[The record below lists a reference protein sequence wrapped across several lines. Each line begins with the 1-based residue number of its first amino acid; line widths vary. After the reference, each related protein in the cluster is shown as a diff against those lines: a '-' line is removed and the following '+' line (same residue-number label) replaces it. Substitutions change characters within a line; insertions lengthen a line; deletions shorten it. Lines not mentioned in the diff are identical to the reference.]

1 MTELKEMA
9 DALIRLYWARPAV
22 EAELVA
28 MAGEM
33 ERDSRAVAP
42 PRGSGENVFFALEPS
57 TFDALMASEE
67 GA

>member
-1 MTELKEMA
+1 MTDLKETA
-9 DALIRLYWARPAV
+9 DVLVRLYWDRPAV

-33 ERDSRAVAP
+33 DRDSRAIAP

-57 TFDALMASEE
+57 SFDALMASEE